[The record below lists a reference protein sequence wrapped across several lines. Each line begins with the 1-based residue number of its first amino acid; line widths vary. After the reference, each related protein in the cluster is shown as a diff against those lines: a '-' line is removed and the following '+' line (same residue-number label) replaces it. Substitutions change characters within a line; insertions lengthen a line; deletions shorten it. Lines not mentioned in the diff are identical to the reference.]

1 VTGQHLEDADR
12 LAHTVTVPDA
22 GRGGWPWPVPE
33 ELTMDPRRQQIA
45 RTHFATLAALFNLGT
60 FRRIEMLG
68 IGPGWRCWEVGAGGA
83 TVPRWLAQRS
93 SPGGWVLATDRDVAA
108 LEAAV
113 QEDAGLHDAAG
124 AGDGAFEIRRHELGA
139 DPAPH
144 GGFDLVHARLVL
156 MHVPDRD
163 GALATMI
170 TALRPGG
177 WLLVEDADPLLHP
190 LACPDEHGPAAKR
203 ANKLR
208 VATWEVMSRRTDLA
222 FGRTLP
228 RLLGSAGLAE
238 VGADAYISLAGP
250 AQAQFQRT
258 IIERQR
264 DRLVGA
270 GLATDAE
277 IEQHLADIEAGRVD
291 MASFPVVSAWG
302 RKPE

>member
-1 VTGQHLEDADR
+1 V
-12 LAHTVTVPDA
+12 
-22 GRGGWPWPVPE
+22 
-33 ELTMDPRRQQIA
+33 DPRRQRIA
-45 RTHFATLAALFNLGT
+45 RTHFATLAALFNPGT

-68 IGPGWRCWEVGAGGA
+68 IGPGWHCWEVGAGGA

-93 SPGGWVLATDRDVAA
+93 GPGGRVLATDRDVTA
-108 LEAAV
+108 LEDAILHDAV
-113 QEDAGLHDAAG
+113 LHDAGPHDAVPHDAVVHDAVLHDAAG
-124 AGDGAFEIRRHELGA
+124 SGAYGFEILRHDLGA
-139 DPAPH
+139 EPPLE

-163 GALATMI
+163 TALTTMI

-177 WLLVEDADPLLHP
+177 WLLVEDADPLLQP
-190 LACPDEHGPAAKR
+190 LACPDERSPAAER

-208 VATWEVMSRRTDLA
+208 LATWELMSRRTDLA

-228 RLLGSAGLAE
+228 RLLRNASLAD

-270 GLATDAE
+270 GLATDSE
-277 IEQHLADIEAGRVD
+277 IEQHLADIEAGQVD
-291 MASFPVVSAWG
+291 LASFPLVSAWG
-302 RKPE
+302 RKPA

>member
-1 VTGQHLEDADR
+1 
-12 LAHTVTVPDA
+12 
-22 GRGGWPWPVPE
+22 
-33 ELTMDPRRQQIA
+33 MDPSRQRIV
-45 RTHFATLAALFNLGT
+45 RTHFGTLAALFDPGT

-83 TVPRWLAQRS
+83 TVPRWLVRRS
-93 SPGGWVLATDRDVAA
+93 SPGGRVLATDRDVSALEDAA
-108 LEAAV
+108 LH
-113 QEDAGLHDAAG
+113 DTAGS
-124 AGDGAFEIRRHELGA
+124 GDCGFEVLRHELGT
-139 DPAPH
+139 DPPPE

-163 GALATMI
+163 TALATMI

-177 WLLVEDADPLLHP
+177 WLLVEDADPLLQP
-190 LACPDEHGPAAKR
+190 LACPDEHGAAGVL

-208 VATWEVMSRRTDLA
+208 RAVWELMSRRADLA

-228 RLLGSAGLAE
+228 RLLHGAGLGD

-264 DRLVGA
+264 DRLVDA
-270 GLATDAE
+270 GLASDTE
-277 IEQHLADIEAGRVD
+277 IERHLADIETGQVD
-291 MASFPVVSAWG
+291 LASFPLVSAWARRPG
-302 RKPE
+302 

>member
-1 VTGQHLEDADR
+1 MTGPAGHDAPAR
-12 LAHTVTVPDA
+12 PQTA
-22 GRGGWPWPVPE
+22 GRGPVRE
-33 ELTMDPRRQQIA
+33 ELTKDPRRQQIA
-45 RTHFATLAALFNLGT
+45 RTHFATLAALFNPGT

-93 SPGGWVLATDRDVAA
+93 SPGGRVLATDRDVAA
-108 LEAAV
+108 LEDAV
-113 QEDAGLHDAAG
+113 LRDTVLHDAAG
-124 AGDGAFEIRRHELGA
+124 SADGGFEILRHELGA
-139 DPAPH
+139 DPPPD

-163 GALATMI
+163 AALGTMV
-170 TALRPGG
+170 TALRPRG
-177 WLLVEDADPLLHP
+177 WLLVEDADPLLQP
-190 LACPDEHGPAAKR
+190 LACPDEHGPAAER

-208 VATWEVMSRRTDLA
+208 VATWKLMSRRTDLA

-228 RLLGSAGLAE
+228 RLLRSAGLAE

-250 AQAQFQRT
+250 SQAQFQRT

-270 GLATDAE
+270 GLATEAE
-277 IEQHLADIEAGRVD
+277 IEQHLADIEAGQVD
-291 MASFPVVSAWG
+291 LASFPVVSAWG
-302 RKPE
+302 RKPG

>member
-1 VTGQHLEDADR
+1 
-12 LAHTVTVPDA
+12 
-22 GRGGWPWPVPE
+22 
-33 ELTMDPRRQQIA
+33 MDPRRQQIA
-45 RTHFATLAALFNLGT
+45 STHFATLAALFNPGT

-93 SPGGWVLATDRDVAA
+93 SPGGWVLATDRDLAA
-108 LEAAV
+108 LEAAALEAAALEAAAL
-113 QEDAGLHDAAG
+113 EDAGLHDAAG
-124 AGDGAFEIRRHELGA
+124 SGDGGFEILQHELGA

-163 GALATMI
+163 GALAAMI

-177 WLLVEDADPLLHP
+177 WLLVEDADPLLQP
-190 LACPDEHGPAAKR
+190 LACPDEHGPAAER

-208 VATWEVMSRRTDLA
+208 VATWELISRRTDLA

-228 RLLGSAGLAE
+228 RQLRSAGLAD
-238 VGADAYISLAGP
+238 VGTDAYISLAGP

-258 IIERQR
+258 VIERQR

-270 GLATDAE
+270 GLASHAE

-291 MASFPVVSAWG
+291 LASFPVVSAWG

>member
-1 VTGQHLEDADR
+1 
-12 LAHTVTVPDA
+12 
-22 GRGGWPWPVPE
+22 
-33 ELTMDPRRQQIA
+33 MDPRRQQIA
-45 RTHFATLAALFNLGT
+45 RTHFATLAALFNPGT

-93 SPGGWVLATDRDVAA
+93 SPGGRVLATDRDVAA
-108 LEAAV
+108 LEDAALEAAV
-113 QEDAGLHDAAG
+113 LEAAVLEDAGLRDAAG
-124 AGDGAFEIRRHELGA
+124 SGDGGFEIRRHELGA
-139 DPAPH
+139 DPAPRE
-144 GGFDLVHARLVL
+144 GFDLVHARLVL

-177 WLLVEDADPLLHP
+177 WLLVEDADPLLQP
-190 LACPDEHGPAAKR
+190 LASPDEHGPAAER

-208 VATWEVMSRRTDLA
+208 VATWELMSRRADLA

-228 RLLGSAGLAE
+228 RLLGSAGLAD

-264 DRLVGA
+264 GRLVGA

-277 IEQHLADIEAGRVD
+277 IEQHLADIEAGQVD
-291 MASFPVVSAWG
+291 LASFPVVSAWG